1 MINFLYY
8 VVHSVREIGKCSDFD
23 VEWNKAENADW
34 RLKDDA
40 GKWDGKEIDCRVPS
54 YQTAILD
61 HLMTY
66 VQCRHTHTRTSQR
79 HTAVQRHT
87 HLMTY
92 VQCRHAT
99 HTTKTHCSVSTTHA
113 TYL

>member
-66 VQCRHTHTRTSQR
+66 VQCRHTPAHHKDALHCQHNARNVFVKLERASGHLCRGYRPPNCRSTS
-79 HTAVQRHT
+79 
-87 HLMTY
+87 
-92 VQCRHAT
+92 
-99 HTTKTHCSVSTTHA
+99 
-113 TYL
+113 

>member
-66 VQCRHTHTRTSQR
+66 VQCRHTP
-79 HTAVQRHT
+79 
-87 HLMTY
+87 
-92 VQCRHAT
+92 
-99 HTTKTHCSVSTTHA
+99 HTTKTHCTVSTTHA

>member
-66 VQCRHTHTRTSQR
+66 VQCRHTHT
-79 HTAVQRHT
+79 HHKDA
-87 HLMTY
+87 L
-92 VQCRHAT
+92 QCRDT
-99 HTTKTHCSVSTTHA
+99 HTS
-113 TYL
+113 